1 MRELIL
7 PLGYEDIPDAFG
19 EWLTDMAEWAWF
31 VTLTFRDITST
42 SATLKPQRPRL
53 LSGIPLKG
61 PRNIHRGISLGE
73 STGTNWTKPGIG
85 YAKKAWAEFREVS
98 KGYVHKDRRKWVRVL
113 ENQKGRGVPHVHALI
128 TPQAEG
134 LLNPPGPVEMKEWA
148 FKRYGI
154 ARVLPYDPNLGAAGY
169 IGKYLLKDE
178 GNARGALDIDF
189 GGFKNV

>member
-1 MRELIL
+1 MRDLIL
-7 PLGYEDIPDAFG
+7 PLGYQGIPDAFA
-19 EWLTDMAEWAWF
+19 EWLTDMAEWVWF
-31 VTLTFRDITST
+31 VTLTFRDLTST

-61 PRNIHRGISLGE
+61 PKNIRPGIRLADA
-73 STGTNWTKPGIG
+73 TGINWTKPGIG
-85 YAKKAWAEFREVS
+85 YANKAWAEFLSAS
-98 KGYVHKDRRKWVRVL
+98 KGFVHKDRRKWVRVL

-128 TPQAEG
+128 TAQAEG
-134 LLNPPGPVEMKEWA
+134 LMEPPGPIEMKEWA

-154 ARVLPYDPNLGAAGY
+154 ARILEYDPKLGAAGY

-178 GNARGALDIDF
+178 GNARGMLDIDF

>member
-7 PLGYEDIPDAFG
+7 PLGYEDIPDAFA

-31 VTLTFRDITST
+31 VTLTFRDITSR
-42 SATLKPQRPRL
+42 SATLKPQRARL

-61 PRNIHRGISLGE
+61 PQNIRPGISLGE
-73 STGTNWTKPGIG
+73 STGTNRTKPGIG
-85 YAKKAWAEFREVS
+85 YANKAWAEFLEVS
-98 KGYVHKDRRKWVRVL
+98 KGYVHKDRRKWVRVF
-113 ENQKGRGVPHVHALI
+113 ENQKGPGVPHVHVLI
-128 TPQAEG
+128 TAQADG
-134 LLNPPGPVEMKEWA
+134 LMDPPGPIDMKEWA

-154 ARVLPYDPNLGAAGY
+154 ARVLAYDPNLGAAGY

-178 GNARGALDIDF
+178 GTVRGSLDIDF

>member
-1 MRELIL
+1 MKDLIL
-7 PLGYEDIPDAFG
+7 PLGYEDIPDAFA

-31 VTLTFRDITST
+31 VTLTFRDITSK

-53 LSGIPLKG
+53 LSGIPLKS
-61 PRNIHRGISLGE
+61 PKNIHTGIRLTE

-85 YAKKAWAEFREVS
+85 YANKAWDKFREVS
-98 KGYVHKDRRKWVRVL
+98 NGSVHKDRRQWVRVL
-113 ENQKGRGVPHVHALI
+113 EHQKDRGVPHVHALI
-128 TPQAEG
+128 TAQEEG
-134 LLNPPGPVEMKEWA
+134 LLNPLGPLEMKEWA

-154 ARVLPYDPNLGAAGY
+154 ARVLPYDPALGAAGY